1 MHPNLLHLGRLTIP
15 TFGLLAAIG
24 LMLALALSLRT
35 ARLTGLDPDKL
46 WNAGLVTIFAAFVL
60 SRLLL
65 IAIYLKAFLAYPI
78 LLLAVPS
85 LTPLGLELTAL
96 VTLLYLRRRALPLRA
111 TLDAW
116 APCASLFWVFLA
128 VGHLAEDSDPGL
140 PSNLPWA
147 FALPPDATRTQPVAL
162 YAALA
167 AMFLTALLYRHL
179 TRKHSPGH
187 TAAVALAA
195 IGLIQFFLTFF
206 REPTAT
212 PFLLDP
218 IQWLAIAMLLAA
230 ALLWLLPVPLCKE
243 HTSHA
248 L

>member
-24 LMLALALSLRT
+24 LMLSLALSLRT
-35 ARLTGLDPDKL
+35 ARLTGLDPDGL

-65 IAIYLKAFLAYPI
+65 VVMYLKAFLAYPI

-85 LTPLGLELTAL
+85 LTPLGLTLTA
-96 VTLLYLRRRALPLRA
+96 VVALLYLRLRALPLRA

-116 APCASLFWVFLA
+116 APCATLFWIFLA
-128 VGHLAEDSDPGL
+128 LGHLAEDSDPGL

-147 FALPPDATRTQPVAL
+147 FALPPDATRTQPVAF
-162 YAALA
+162 YAAVA
-167 AMFLTALLYRHL
+167 ALLLTALLYRHL
-179 TRKHSPGH
+179 TRKYPPGH
-187 TAAVALAA
+187 TAALALAA
-195 IGLIQFFLTFF
+195 TGLTQFFLTFF

-218 IQWLAIAMLLAA
+218 IQWLALAMLLAA
-230 ALLWLLPVPLCKE
+230 TLLWLLPVPLFKE
-243 HTSHA
+243 HPSHA